1 MPWIRFEDNFPEH
14 PKVLAISDRAFRL
27 HVRAIGYCSRHLTD
41 GAVSLAAV
49 RSLTMGA
56 ATRLTSELVRA
67 RMWTVT
73 DDGFLIHDYLDYQPS
88 REAILHIRQQRAI
101 AGKAGAAARADQI
114 RNKPR
119 ALR

>member
-14 PKVLAISDRAFRL
+14 PKVLAISDKAFRL

-41 GAVSLAAV
+41 GAVSIAAV
-49 RSLTMGA
+49 RSLVGGLA
-56 ATRLTSELVRA
+56 LRLSGELVQA

-88 REAILHIRQQRAI
+88 REDTNTRRKADRERKKADGIQSGSSRNLRGIR
-101 AGKAGAAARADQI
+101 
-114 RNKPR
+114 
-119 ALR
+119 